1 MSEAFGSD
9 YLTIEDEEG
18 NEFELEILNEFE
30 LDGQDYLAALP
41 ADMDEDDPDFG
52 IILLKIMEE
61 MVRSSSAPSMMT
73 TSWTRCT
80 ITICRR
86 SSPTRTRILT
96 TARRNKFPR
105 GA

>member
-18 NEFELEILNEFE
+18 NEFELEILNECE

-61 MVRSSSAPSMMT
+61 NGEELFGSIDDDDELDKVYNYYMQEIFADEDEDSDD
-73 TSWTRCT
+73 
-80 ITICRR
+80 
-86 SSPTRTRILT
+86 
-96 TARRNKFPR
+96 
-105 GA
+105 GAEE

>member
-41 ADMDEDDPDFG
+41 ADMDEDDPDYG
-52 IILLKIMEE
+52 LILLSVTEDENGDELFESIDDEE
-61 MVRSSSAPSMMT
+61 KLEEVHNMF
-73 TSWTRCT
+73 
-80 ITICRR
+80 ITIFE
-86 SSPTRTRILT
+86 
-96 TARRNKFPR
+96 AEE
-105 GA
+105 GDEE

>member
-61 MVRSSSAPSMMT
+61 NGEELLSTLDSDEEIEEVYNLFMER
-73 TSWTRCT
+73 
-80 ITICRR
+80 
-86 SSPTRTRILT
+86 
-96 TARRNKFPR
+96 FFEDEDE
-105 GA
+105 

>member
-30 LDGQDYLAALP
+30 LYGQDYLAALP

-61 MVRSSSAPSMMT
+61 NGEELFGSIDDDDELDKVYNYYMEEIFADEDEDSDG
-73 TSWTRCT
+73 
-80 ITICRR
+80 
-86 SSPTRTRILT
+86 
-96 TARRNKFPR
+96 
-105 GA
+105 GAEE

>member
-9 YLTIEDEEG
+9 YLTIEDEDG
-18 NEFELEILNEFE
+18 NEFELEVLNEFE

-61 MVRSSSAPSMMT
+61 NGEELLSTLDDEAELEKIYDLFMEQLLADEE
-73 TSWTRCT
+73 
-80 ITICRR
+80 
-86 SSPTRTRILT
+86 
-96 TARRNKFPR
+96 
-105 GA
+105 

>member
-30 LDGQDYLAALP
+30 LDGQDYLA
-41 ADMDEDDPDFG
+41 EDDPDFG

-61 MVRSSSAPSMMT
+61 NGEELFGSIDDDDELDKVYNYYMEEIFADEDEDSDG
-73 TSWTRCT
+73 
-80 ITICRR
+80 
-86 SSPTRTRILT
+86 
-96 TARRNKFPR
+96 
-105 GA
+105 GAEE

>member
-30 LDGQDYLAALP
+30 LDGQDYLAAL
-41 ADMDEDDPDFG
+41 EDDPDFG

-61 MVRSSSAPSMMT
+61 NGEELFGSIDDDDELDKVYNYYMQEIFADEDEDSDG
-73 TSWTRCT
+73 
-80 ITICRR
+80 
-86 SSPTRTRILT
+86 
-96 TARRNKFPR
+96 
-105 GA
+105 GAEE

>member
-9 YLTIEDEEG
+9 YLTIEDEDG
-18 NEFELEILNEFE
+18 NEFELEVLNEFE

-61 MVRSSSAPSMMT
+61 NGEELFGSIDDDDRAGP
-73 TSWTRCT
+73 RCT
-80 ITICRR
+80 ITIWKR
-86 SSPTRTRILT
+86 SSPTRTKDLT
-96 TARRNKFPR
+96 AAPEE
-105 GA
+105 

>member
-30 LDGQDYLAALP
+30 LDGQDYLAA
-41 ADMDEDDPDFG
+41 
-52 IILLKIMEE
+52 
-61 MVRSSSAPSMMT
+61 
-73 TSWTRCT
+73 
-80 ITICRR
+80 
-86 SSPTRTRILT
+86 

>member
-9 YLTIEDEEG
+9 YLTIEDEDG
-18 NEFELEILNEFE
+18 NEFELEVLNEFE

-61 MVRSSSAPSMMT
+61 NGEELFGSIDDDDELDKVY
-73 TSWTRCT
+73 T
-80 ITICRR
+80 IWKR
-86 SSPTRTRILT
+86 SSPTRTKDLT
-96 TARRNKFPR
+96 AARRNKFPR

>member
-18 NEFELEILNEFE
+18 NEFELEILNELE

-61 MVRSSSAPSMMT
+61 NGEELFGSIDDDDELDKVYNYYMQEIFADEDEDSDG
-73 TSWTRCT
+73 
-80 ITICRR
+80 
-86 SSPTRTRILT
+86 
-96 TARRNKFPR
+96 
-105 GA
+105 GAEE

>member
-52 IILLKIMEE
+52 IVLLKIIEE
-61 MVRSSSAPSMMT
+61 NGEELFGSIDDDDELDKVYDYYMQEVFADEDEDSDD
-73 TSWTRCT
+73 
-80 ITICRR
+80 
-86 SSPTRTRILT
+86 
-96 TARRNKFPR
+96 
-105 GA
+105 GAEE

>member
-41 ADMDEDDPDFG
+41 ADMDEENGEELFGSIDDDDE
-52 IILLKIMEE
+52 LDKVYNYYMEE
-61 MVRSSSAPSMMT
+61 IFADEDEESDG
-73 TSWTRCT
+73 
-80 ITICRR
+80 
-86 SSPTRTRILT
+86 
-96 TARRNKFPR
+96 
-105 GA
+105 GAEE

>member
-9 YLTIEDEEG
+9 YLTIEDEDG
-18 NEFELEILNEFE
+18 NEFELEVLNEFE

-41 ADMDEDDPDFG
+41 ADMDEDDPDFCSRSWR
-52 IILLKIMEE
+52 KTA
-61 MVRSSSAPSMMT
+61 RSSSAPSTMT

-80 ITICRR
+80 ITIWKR
-86 SSPTRTRILT
+86 SSPTRTKDLT
-96 TARRNKFPR
+96 AARRNKFPR